1 MTTVTVYSSLSLFV
15 NTRGS
20 LIEIKIEVAI
30 FKEGGLKEE

>member
-1 MTTVTVYSSLSLFV
+1 MTIVTVYSSVSLFV

-30 FKEGGLKEE
+30 FKDGGLKEE